1 MTEIKLETLI
11 YAPVPRCFDLSRSI
25 DLHKLSTQKTEEEA
39 IAGKTRGLIDLG
51 ETVTWRARHFGVM
64 QKMTVKITAVQAPVY
79 FQDEMIKGIFQSF
92 SHEHFFEES
101 SQDACLMQ
109 DRLLFEAPLGFL
121 GRLAEKWVLKEY
133 LQNLLIERNEMIK
146 AVAESEQW
154 RELPEMA

>member
-11 YAPVPRCFDLSRSI
+11 YAPVQRCYDLSRSI

-64 QKMTVKITAVQAPVY
+64 QKMTVKITAVEAPFY

-92 SHEHFFEES
+92 SHEHFFAETG
-101 SQDACLMQ
+101 QDTCLMQ
-109 DRLLFEAPLGFL
+109 DRLLFEVPLGFL
-121 GRLAEKWVLKEY
+121 GRLAEKWVLKDY

-154 RELPEMA
+154 RELPEMV